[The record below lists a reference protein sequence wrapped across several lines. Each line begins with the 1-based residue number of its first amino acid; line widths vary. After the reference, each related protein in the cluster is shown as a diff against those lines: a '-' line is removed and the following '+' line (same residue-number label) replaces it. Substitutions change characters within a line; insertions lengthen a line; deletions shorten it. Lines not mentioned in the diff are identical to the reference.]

1 MVWAGLVSEDQQ
13 PGPSTLPRSDMP
25 PDNSDIFA
33 TAPAR
38 RDRPHQPSPFDG
50 ILEKSRD
57 LICTRLDE
65 AIALMLDSAHEI
77 ITQLIKDTQVREE
90 WRLYEE
96 ARKVATEQREKIE
109 KHFKTAYRSDFQRRS
124 DRARK
129 IGKPFDKLDCSFED
143 LELIGEDDYDET
155 LKFNDMAQKLRNY
168 CDEELSA
175 LDQRVGVLL
184 GDAGLAAKD
193 NPFSPEVVCDAFKLA
208 CRQLDC
214 DASVRRVFLKLFDDQ
229 VLDEIRSVYKAVNA
243 LLVRSSILPQIR
255 YSITRGGDAG
265 GAGGSAPGQAAQA
278 FAPPDAGPGPAQD
291 LFSMLQTLVANNAA
305 AAARMPG
312 AVAMTAPGAG
322 AGLPAAGAVLPAAGM
337 AAAGASPIQA
347 GAGAFAA
354 IGGAPGMVQQGSGG
368 VVDAAGF
375 MPSGVAVLP
384 GGGTMP
390 VGDATALPAA
400 MLPAAGAAPAVGGVV
415 LLQGAELLNALTR
428 IQLGDADGAAAES
441 DGSARS
447 GDASGGAV
455 AVSPVGLTNVL
466 HQLKTSTLGAGMN
479 PLDRMTLDIIAMLF
493 DELFDDPKVPSSIKG
508 LIGRLQIPMLKVAIS
523 DKTFFSTKSHPA
535 RRLLDAVGE
544 VALRLPADFNDSNP
558 LFARIESVA
567 QQLVEGYQDDLQIF
581 TSAREELLE
590 LMAEEDRRIEQE
602 ALAQAKQVEEMEQ
615 LALAR
620 SAAQQEVLARIRM
633 RELPPE
639 VLKFVAQEW
648 IKLLLVVHA
657 KEGTESEAWKDAV
670 TAMDDLIWSVEPKN
684 TPEER
689 RKLAALIPGLIKR
702 LTAGIENAA
711 IADAVRTRFF
721 SELMTYH
728 MQAISAA
735 PRPAAE
741 TVAPVGAMAEPVQ
754 ASATTAEAAQQP
766 AAAEA
771 MAQPA
776 PTEQAPIG
784 TDSLDFTAPIT
795 VQNPFGAGEVAVD
808 NLDLDFTAE
817 ALEGAKVK
825 REASIRRALDNL
837 KMGHWVEFRDPENEG
852 KTKPGRLIFV
862 SPKKTRYLFATDR
875 AGKEIIQCSRA
886 EIGRRFLA
894 GQAVKL
900 DEPPEESLFDRI
912 MNGLLGKL
920 RMSGR
925 PALFAQ

>member
-1 MVWAGLVSEDQQ
+1 
-13 PGPSTLPRSDMP
+13 MP
-25 PDNSDIFA
+25 PAQTDIFA
-33 TAPAR
+33 AAPVR
-38 RDRPHQPSPFDG
+38 QDRPYQPSPFDG

-57 LICTRLDE
+57 LICERLDE
-65 AIALMLDSAHEI
+65 AVALMLDSAHEI
-77 ITQLIKDTQVREE
+77 ITQLIKDTQIREE

-96 ARKVATEQREKIE
+96 ARKVATEQRETIE
-109 KHFKTAYRSDFQRRS
+109 KHFKAAYRADFQRRS

-129 IGKPFDKLDCSFED
+129 IGKPFDKLDCSFEE

-155 LKFNDMAQKLRNY
+155 LKFNDMAQKLRTY

-208 CRQLDC
+208 CQQLDC

-243 LLVRSSILPQIR
+243 LLVRNSILPQIR
-255 YSITRGGDAG
+255 YSIARGGDAG
-265 GAGGSAPGQAAQA
+265 STGGAAHGQSVQESAASNAASGA
-278 FAPPDAGPGPAQD
+278 AQD
-291 LFSMLQTLVANNAA
+291 LFSMLQTLVTNNAA

-312 AVAMTAPGAG
+312 GVPMTASGAG
-322 AGLPAAGAVLPAAGM
+322 MALPAAGVI
-337 AAAGASPIQA
+337 AAGANAVPGGSGTFPMVS
-347 GAGAFAA
+347 GAVGV
-354 IGGAPGMVQQGSGG
+354 APNLGG
-368 VVDAAGF
+368 VVDGAAGL
-375 MPSGVAVLP
+375 MPAAVSVFPGSGAMLA
-384 GGGTMP
+384 GEA
-390 VGDATALPAA
+390 ATLPAGMMPLVGA
-400 MLPAAGAAPAVGGVV
+400 TPAAAGVV
-415 LLQGAELLNALTR
+415 VLQGAELLNALTR
-428 IQLGDADGAAAES
+428 LQLGDSGAIASETDSEAARE
-441 DGSARS
+441 GAP
-447 GDASGGAV
+447 AGAV
-455 AVSPVGLTNVL
+455 TVGPVGLNNVL

-493 DELFDDPKVPSSIKG
+493 DELFDDPKVPSTIKG
-508 LIGRLQIPMLKVAIS
+508 LIGRLQIPMLKVSIS
-523 DKTFFSTKSHPA
+523 DKSFFSTKSHPA

-544 VALRLPADFNDSNP
+544 VALRLPADFNDAHP
-558 LFARIESVA
+558 LFARIDSVV

-581 TSAREELLE
+581 TTARDELLE

-602 ALAQAKQVEEMEQ
+602 ALVQAKQVEEMEH

-620 SAAQQEVLARIRM
+620 NAAQQEVLARIRV

-657 KEGTESEAWKDAV
+657 REGIESEAWKDAV
-670 TAMDDLIWSVEPKN
+670 EAMDDLIWSVEPKN
-684 TPEER
+684 TPEDR
-689 RKLAALIPGLIKR
+689 RKLAALIPSLIKR

-711 IADAVRTRFF
+711 IADAVRIRFF

-728 MQAISAA
+728 MQAISST
-735 PRPAAE
+735 PR
-741 TVAPVGAMAEPVQ
+741 VA
-754 ASATTAEAAQQP
+754 AEAAAESKPQSMAESADAFATPADPAQPLAQAGVMPQP
-766 AAAEA
+766 ASAEA
-771 MAQPA
+771 A
-776 PTEQAPIG
+776 PVTAG
-784 TDSLDFTAPIT
+784 SLDFTAPIT

-808 NLDLDFTAE
+808 NLDLDFTAQ
-817 ALEGAKVK
+817 ALEGAKAK

-837 KMGHWVEFRDPENEG
+837 KMGHWVEFRDAENEG
-852 KTKPGRLIFV
+852 KSKPGRLIFV

-894 GQAVKL
+894 GQAVKM
-900 DEPPEESLFDRI
+900 DEPPEDSLFDRI

-920 RMSGR
+920 RLSGR

>member
-1 MVWAGLVSEDQQ
+1 
-13 PGPSTLPRSDMP
+13 MP
-25 PDNSDIFA
+25 PANSDIFA
-33 TAPAR
+33 ATPVGQE
-38 RDRPHQPSPFDG
+38 RPYQPSPFDG
-50 ILEKSRD
+50 ILEKCRD
-57 LICTRLDE
+57 LICERLDE
-65 AIALMLDSAHEI
+65 AVALMLDSAHDI
-77 ITQLIKDTQVREE
+77 ITQLIKDTQIREE

-96 ARKVATEQREKIE
+96 ARKVATEKRETVE
-109 KHFKTAYRSDFQRRS
+109 KHFRSAYRADFQRRS

-129 IGKPFDKLDCSFED
+129 IGRPFDNLDCTFEE

-155 LKFNDMAQKLRNY
+155 LKFNDMAQRLRNY

-214 DASVRRVFLKLFDDQ
+214 DAQVRRVFLKLFDDQ

-243 LLVRSSILPQIR
+243 LLVRNSILPQIR
-255 YSITRGGDAG
+255 YSIARSGESGSTAAG
-265 GAGGSAPGQAAQA
+265 GASPGQSAQDST
-278 FAPPDAGPGPAQD
+278 APNAGPGAAQD
-291 LFSMLQTLVANNAA
+291 LFSILQTLVANNAA

-312 AVAMTAPGAG
+312 GVPMLATGAGIAVPGAG
-322 AGLPAAGAVLPAAGM
+322 VMASGANAYPAGGGTIAGGVPVVPGALGMAAGM
-337 AAAGASPIQA
+337 GGGANGSAGLVPAGMALLTGGAGTLSGEAATLPAGAM
-347 GAGAFAA
+347 A
-354 IGGAPGMVQQGSGG
+354 IGGTAPAIKGMVL
-368 VVDAAGF
+368 V
-375 MPSGVAVLP
+375 
-384 GGGTMP
+384 
-390 VGDATALPAA
+390 
-400 MLPAAGAAPAVGGVV
+400 
-415 LLQGAELLNALTR
+415 QGAELLNALTR
-428 IQLGDADGAAAES
+428 IQLGDSEESASEGTAEA
-441 DGSARS
+441 SAE
-447 GDASGGAV
+447 DAPAGTAAV
-455 AVSPVGLTNVL
+455 AGPVGLTNVL
-466 HQLKTSTLGAGMN
+466 HQLKTSTLGNGMN

-493 DELFDDPKVPSSIKG
+493 DELFDDPKVPSTLKG

-523 DKTFFSTKSHPA
+523 DKSFFSTKGHPA

-544 VALRLPADFNDSNP
+544 VALRLPTDFNDANP
-558 LFARIESVA
+558 LFAPIEAIV
-567 QQLVEGYQDDLQIF
+567 QQLVEGYQADLEIF
-581 TSAREELLE
+581 TTARDELLA

-602 ALAQAKQVEEMEQ
+602 ALEQAKQVEEMEH

-620 SAAQQEVLARIRM
+620 SAAQQEVLARIRV
-633 RELPPE
+633 RELPPA

-657 KEGTESEAWKDAV
+657 REGIESEAWKDAV

-684 TPEER
+684 TSEDR
-689 RKLAALIPGLIKR
+689 RKLAALIPSLIKR
-702 LTAGIENAA
+702 LTAGIENVA

-728 MQAISAA
+728 MQAISATPRVA
-735 PRPAAE
+735 PETAAE
-741 TVAPVGAMAEPVQ
+741 PASQSLAETADSFATARELAQPPAQIGVMQQTSAPEEAPV
-754 ASATTAEAAQQP
+754 TA
-766 AAAEA
+766 
-771 MAQPA
+771 
-776 PTEQAPIG
+776 G
-784 TDSLDFTAPIT
+784 SLDFTAPIT

-817 ALEGAKVK
+817 AIEGAKAK

-837 KMGHWVEFRDPENEG
+837 KMGHWVEFRDPDNEG

-900 DEPPEESLFDRI
+900 DEPPEDSLFDRI
-912 MNGLLGKL
+912 MGGLLGKL
-920 RMSGR
+920 RISGR